1 MTKSIRFIAVTAL
14 AVAGLAN
21 AQIYKSVD
29 ANGVVTFSDTPPRDS
44 QITSE
49 EIQTP
54 AQINSMQP
62 ILIAPTDAQEIDNI
76 KDMAERSI
84 AIVSPT
90 DNATIP
96 MGAGIFDV
104 IVEAAPDLSDGE
116 VVELYLDDEKIGD
129 AQTVLKWTLIYVI
142 RGAHKLQ
149 AKWIAEDG
157 EILAVSEPITVFVLR
172 PSIL

>member
-1 MTKSIRFIAVTAL
+1 VTKSIHFIAATAL
-14 AVAGLAN
+14 ALAGLAN

-29 ANGVVTFSDTPPRDS
+29 TNGVVTFSETPPRGPQDRV
-44 QITSE
+44 E
-49 EIQTP
+49 KLQTP
-54 AQINSMQP
+54 AQVNNMQS
-62 ILIAPTDAQEIDNI
+62 ILIAPTDTQEVDNI
-76 KDMAERSI
+76 KDLAERSI

-104 IVEAAPDLSDGE
+104 VVEAAPDLSDGE
-116 VVELYLDDEKIGD
+116 VVELYLDDEKVGD
-129 AQTVLKWTLIYVI
+129 AQTTLKWTLTYVI

-157 EILAVSEPITVFVLR
+157 SILATSEPITVFVLR